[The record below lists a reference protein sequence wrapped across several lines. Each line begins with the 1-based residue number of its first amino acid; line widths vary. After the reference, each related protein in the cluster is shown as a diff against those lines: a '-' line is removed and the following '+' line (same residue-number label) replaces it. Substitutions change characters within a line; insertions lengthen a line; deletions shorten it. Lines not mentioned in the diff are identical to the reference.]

1 MKRDHEQEKKF
12 IEGEF
17 QKKIADLE
25 EQLRIARS
33 GFDAERQ
40 ALEKKR
46 TDMQADYERQLK
58 ELRESHSNEVRTM
71 RQDHEKQVRDMK

>member
-46 TDMQADYERQLK
+46 TDMQADYER
-58 ELRESHSNEVRTM
+58 
-71 RQDHEKQVRDMK
+71 